1 MSSTI
6 SLTDEPASLLAFT
19 DTGWNITADDLVS
32 ATITV
37 TNSGTAL
44 TIGDLP

>member
-1 MSSTI
+1 MAASL